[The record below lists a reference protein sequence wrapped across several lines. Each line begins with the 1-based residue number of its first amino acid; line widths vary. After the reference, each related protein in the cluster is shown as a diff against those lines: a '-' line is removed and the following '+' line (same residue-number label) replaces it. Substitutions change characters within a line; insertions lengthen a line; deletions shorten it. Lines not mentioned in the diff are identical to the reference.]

1 MLCKLTYKNQI
12 TLPKKIVEKFKD
24 VEYFEVETR
33 NEKIILKP
41 VKITPLITLE
51 QIKEKIAS
59 LGLKEEDIEKSIQ
72 WVRKRQKKGSK

>member
-72 WVRKRQKKGSK
+72 WARKSRKKGSK

>member
-1 MLCKLTYKNQI
+1 M
-12 TLPKKIVEKFKD
+12 EKFKD

-72 WVRKRQKKGSK
+72 WARERQKKGSKYN

>member
-59 LGLKEEDIEKSIQ
+59 LGLKEKDIEKSIQ
-72 WVRKRQKKGSK
+72 WARKSRKKGSK

>member
-12 TLPKKIVEKFKD
+12 ILPKKIVEKFKD

-72 WVRKRQKKGSK
+72 WARKNRKKGSE

>member
-72 WVRKRQKKGSK
+72 WARKNRKKGSK

>member
-72 WVRKRQKKGSK
+72 WARKSRKKGSE